1 MYVIENLGDV
11 YNGLTA
17 SPSKKYFLVVAMSV
31 VGLIFIFGL
40 YCGRMTKKAMYVKR
54 K

>member
-1 MYVIENLGDV
+1 VNVIENLGDV
-11 YNGLTA
+11 YTEISS
-17 SPSKKYFLVVAMSV
+17 SPSKKYFLVVGISI

-40 YCGRMTKKAMYVKR
+40 YCGRMTKRAMYIKR